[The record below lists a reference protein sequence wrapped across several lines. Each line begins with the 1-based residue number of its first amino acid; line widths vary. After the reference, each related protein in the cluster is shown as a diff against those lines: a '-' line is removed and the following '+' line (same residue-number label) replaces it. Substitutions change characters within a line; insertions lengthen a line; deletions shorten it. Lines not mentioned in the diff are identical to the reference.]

1 MSRPRS
7 FLVSIA
13 VVLALAPVAAVTPA
27 ATPAARPAN
36 RAPTAAMLTV
46 GGPATGRPI
55 PPGFLGLSLEYSAI
69 PAYAG
74 TNPSAID
81 PVFVQLIRNLAGDNP
96 PEIRIGGD
104 TTDQTWWPVPDTPTP
119 AGVSETLTPGW
130 IAITKALA
138 AATGARLTLGINLEA
153 DSATVAAS
161 EADQLVAGLGPNQVE
176 ALELGNEPELYG
188 TFTWGRSGKPGR
200 RHDYDFA
207 AFSRDFTRI
216 ARALPNVPL
225 AGPASGGPRWL
236 ADVGRFLADHRDVKV
251 ATLHRYPLQLCY
263 VPKDQPKYPTIRNL
277 MSSRSSRGLA
287 DSVAGAVRA
296 SHARHI
302 PVRIDEMNTIGC
314 GIDRAVG
321 ESFASALWALD
332 AAFNMARVGVDGINI
347 ASFPGA
353 TFELFKFSQAHGRWH
368 ALVEPEFYG
377 LLMFAQAAPV
387 GSRLLTVSPTPP
399 AARQVRAWA
408 TRAPDHTIRVVVI
421 NEGAGARVVRV
432 RARGATRTGTL
443 ELLTAPSLL
452 AQSNVTL
459 GGQSFG
465 TSTTTGL
472 LTGADRTEAVA
483 PTKREYAVK
492 VPPATAAMLTLPPG

>member
-13 VVLALAPVAAVTPA
+13 VVLALAPIAAVTPA
-27 ATPAARPAN
+27 ATPAATPPARPAN
-36 RAPTAAMLTV
+36 RAPTAAVLTV

-104 TTDQTWWPVPDTPTP
+104 TTDQTWWPVPGTPTP

-161 EADQLVAGLGPNQVE
+161 EADQLVAGLGPNQIE

-216 ARALPNVPL
+216 ARALPNACRWPGRPP
-225 AGPASGGPRWL
+225 AG
-236 ADVGRFLADHRDVKV
+236 
-251 ATLHRYPLQLCY
+251 
-263 VPKDQPKYPTIRNL
+263 
-277 MSSRSSRGLA
+277 
-287 DSVAGAVRA
+287 RA
-296 SHARHI
+296 
-302 PVRIDEMNTIGC
+302 
-314 GIDRAVG
+314 
-321 ESFASALWALD
+321 
-332 AAFNMARVGVDGINI
+332 
-347 ASFPGA
+347 
-353 TFELFKFSQAHGRWH
+353 
-368 ALVEPEFYG
+368 
-377 LLMFAQAAPV
+377 
-387 GSRLLTVSPTPP
+387 GSRTSGVSSPTT
-399 AARQVRAWA
+399 A
-408 TRAPDHTIRVVVI
+408 T
-421 NEGAGARVVRV
+421 
-432 RARGATRTGTL
+432 
-443 ELLTAPSLL
+443 
-452 AQSNVTL
+452 
-459 GGQSFG
+459 
-465 TSTTTGL
+465 
-472 LTGADRTEAVA
+472 
-483 PTKREYAVK
+483 
-492 VPPATAAMLTLPPG
+492 